1 MVSLSGLFLL
11 DSRLRLTDVR
21 KEHAPGWGDRLI
33 DRPAWVF
40 EYEEPPQISLARVE
54 DFSNLLDE
62 PE

>member
-21 KEHAPGWGDRLI
+21 KEHAPGWGDRSI
-33 DRPAWVF
+33 DRPARGI
-40 EYEEPPQISLARVE
+40 EYEVPSQISLARVE
-54 DFSNLLDE
+54 DCSSLVDE